1 MVLKKESVVTLRV
14 AARGYIYSCEL
25 KSIGRG
31 ALGPGLGL
39 PCGPVSSSARV
50 SRECRARVDGS
61 QEQVS
66 LGLGGY
72 TLEKEQESTC
82 KMQVIYQTRSNK
94 ITTWSRSRCQS

>member
-25 KSIGRG
+25 KLMGRG

-50 SRECRARVDGS
+50 SRE
-61 QEQVS
+61 
-66 LGLGGY
+66 
-72 TLEKEQESTC
+72 
-82 KMQVIYQTRSNK
+82 
-94 ITTWSRSRCQS
+94 